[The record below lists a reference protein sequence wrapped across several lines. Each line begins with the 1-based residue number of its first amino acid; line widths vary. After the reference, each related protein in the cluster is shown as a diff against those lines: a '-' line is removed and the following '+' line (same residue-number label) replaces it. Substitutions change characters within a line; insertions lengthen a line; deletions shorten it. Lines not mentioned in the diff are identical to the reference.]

1 MEKRGC
7 GWEYSSP
14 KMKSYHDERWCRPV
28 HEDRELFAM
37 LILEGAQAGLSWAT
51 IIEKEARYRE
61 VFDGFDPALVAA
73 YGEEKIEALMA
84 DPGIIRNR
92 RKIEAAVKNAGA
104 FLRVQAEWGSFDR
117 YIWHFTEGKTI
128 DHRLTAIEDM
138 PSVSEL
144 SEQVSKDLK
153 KRGFSF
159 VGPTIIYSYLQGIG
173 VYNDHLVTC
182 EYR

>member
-1 MEKRGC
+1 MEKQGC

-14 KMKSYHDERWCRPV
+14 KMKAYHDERWCRPV

-61 VFDGFDPALVAA
+61 AFDGFDPALVAA

-104 FLRVQAEWGSFDR
+104 FLRVQEEWGSFDR
-117 YIWHFTEGKTI
+117 YIWQF
-128 DHRLTAIEDM
+128 
-138 PSVSEL
+138 
-144 SEQVSKDLK
+144 QW
-153 KRGFSF
+153 
-159 VGPTIIYSYLQGIG
+159 
-173 VYNDHLVTC
+173 
-182 EYR
+182 

>member
-1 MEKRGC
+1 MEKQGC
-7 GWEYSSP
+7 GWEYSSD
-14 KMKSYHDERWCRPV
+14 KMKTYHDERWCRPV

-61 VFDGFDPALVAA
+61 VFDGFDPALVAT
-73 YGEEKIEALMA
+73 YDEEKIEALMA

-92 RKIEAAVKNAGA
+92 RKIEAAVKNADA
-104 FLRVQAEWGSFDR
+104 FLRVQEEWGSFDR
-117 YIWHFTEGKTI
+117 YIWHFTDGKTI
-128 DHRLTAIEDM
+128 DHRLTALEDM
-138 PSVSEL
+138 PAVSEL

-173 VYNDHLVTC
+173 VYNDHLMTC
-182 EYR
+182 DYR